1 MRTFLN
7 IKYSLLAGV
16 LFITACGGGHKEKNE
31 DDTKLFRYNESS
43 GITSLDPAFARGLE
57 NIWPVNQLF
66 NGLLQMDN
74 NLYVQPCI
82 AKKWEVSDDGTVY
95 TFYLRNDV
103 YFHDSP
109 VFPNGKGRK
118 VVASDFVHSFLRI
131 LDDKVASPGRWIFN
145 NIDRSK
151 RSNNVGFVA
160 ENDTVLKI
168 YLKYPFP
175 PFPGLLTMQYCSV
188 VPHEVVEKYGDD
200 FRKNPVGTGP
210 FVFKMWEE
218 NVKLI
223 LTKNEKYFEKDD
235 EGNSLPYLDAISITF
250 GKDEEVEFFE
260 FIKGNL
266 DFISGLDGS
275 YKQQILD
282 SKGKLKPDYADKI
295 KMLTQP
301 FLNTEYL
308 GFLVDENLEIVKN
321 SPLRKKEVRQAIN
334 YGFDRKQ
341 MIMYLRNNVGTPAT
355 SGFVPK
361 GMASFSEEEVPG
373 YTYNPQKAHELL
385 AKAGYPNGKGM
396 PEIVISTTSQYL
408 DLCEFIQHQLQELGI
423 KLKID
428 LNPAATHSELVAR
441 QGTAF
446 FRKSWVADYPD
457 AENYLALFY
466 SKNFAPDG
474 PNYTHFKNPEFDRL
488 YELAHKTN
496 SEKERYEIYRKMD
509 RIIIEE
515 APVVPLYYDEVVR
528 FVSPRVQNL
537 GVNPMNL
544 LTLKYVKKI
553 PKEEKK

>member
-1 MRTFLN
+1 MRISTKIYTYL
-7 IKYSLLAGV
+7 V
-16 LFITACGGGHKEKNE
+16 LFIFLLVACGEKSNE
-31 DDTKLFRYNESS
+31 KGNDDSNLFRYNESS

-57 NIWPVNQLF
+57 NIWPVNQLY
-66 NGLLQMDN
+66 NGLLQMDDQ
-74 NLYVQPCI
+74 LYVQPCI

-95 TFYLRNDV
+95 TFYLRSDV
-103 YFHDSP
+103 FFHDSP
-109 VFPNGKGRK
+109 AFPNGRGRK
-118 VVASDFVHSFLRI
+118 VVASDFVHSFSRI
-131 LDDKVASPGRWIFN
+131 IDEKVASPGRWIFN
-145 NIDRSK
+145 NIDRSS
-151 RSNNVGFVA
+151 RSNNLGFVA
-160 ENDTVLKI
+160 ENDSILRI
-168 YLKYPFP
+168 YLKFPFP

-188 VPHEVVEKYGDD
+188 VPHEVIEKFGDD

-210 FVFKMWEE
+210 FKYKMWEE

-235 EGNSLPYLDAISITF
+235 KGITLPYIDAISITF

-260 FIKGNL
+260 FMKGNL

-282 SKGKLKPDYADKI
+282 SKGKLKKDYSDKI

-308 GFLVDENLEIVKN
+308 GFLVDENLDIVKN
-321 SPLRKKEVRQAIN
+321 SPLHKKEVRQAIN

-355 SGFVPK
+355 SGFIPK
-361 GMASFSEEEVPG
+361 GMASFSEKEVVG
-373 YTYNPQKAHELL
+373 YSYNPQKAHELL
-385 AKAGYPNGKGM
+385 AKAGFPNGKGM
-396 PEIVISTTSQYL
+396 PEIVLSTTSQYL

-423 KLKID
+423 KMRID

-441 QGTAF
+441 QGINF

-466 SKNFAPDG
+466 GKNFAPDG
-474 PNYTHFKNPEFDRL
+474 PNYTHFKNAEYDRL

-496 SEKERYEIYRKMD
+496 SDKERYEIYRKMD

-528 FVSPRVQNL
+528 FVNPRVKGL
-537 GVNPMNL
+537 GINPMNL
-544 LTLKYVKKI
+544 LTLKYVTKSK
-553 PKEEKK
+553 KEEKE